1 MYIEA
6 VKKSQGN
13 KIYKTV
19 LIRESYR
26 ENGKVKH
33 RTIANISKLPN
44 EYIRNLK
51 AQMKGVSGDFN
62 LSDLKNGNSYEYGAS
77 FALKSLAK
85 QIGLEQFISSQKTQ
99 WREDVIAMITGRVL
113 YQGSK
118 LSLVNTFKDSAL
130 WELAG
135 HTYGVRPNVEKN
147 CYQAMDKLLERKNRI
162 EKKIAKKHLKDGCII
177 LYDITNFWLEGEYE
191 NSKLANYGKPKGG
204 KVGYKQIAIGLL
216 TNSNGCPIATEI
228 FKGSTSDQTTVLG
241 QIKKISKKFGI
252 KEVIFTGDRGML
264 TQKRVDE
271 IRDTDFKI
279 ITAATHKELKTIIA
293 KENIQIDM
301 FDQMNITEVVDSD
314 DNGTRYILCK
324 NENEMK
330 KEGKTRAGM
339 IAKVEALLTQKVNV
353 KKKRNAQKVSASVG
367 RIFGKYK
374 IEKFFS
380 WTVDDDGRLSWLL
393 KQDVIENEK
402 ELDGC
407 YAIKTDADKKLID
420 KDETVDAYRNLQKV
434 EQAFKNMKTV
444 LLELRPVYHKS
455 DNRIKAH
462 VFIVSLAYYLQW
474 HANQKLK
481 PLFDNDGI
489 GKNKRWS
496 FEGVISRL
504 KSIQKVE
511 NLINN
516 EVVKT
521 NISEPDSEQSKILN
535 LLGVKL
541 M

>member
-1 MYIEA
+1 M
-6 VKKSQGN
+6 
-13 KIYKTV
+13 
-19 LIRESYR
+19 
-26 ENGKVKH
+26 
-33 RTIANISKLPN
+33 
-44 EYIRNLK
+44 
-51 AQMKGVSGDFN
+51 
-62 LSDLKNGNSYEYGAS
+62 
-77 FALKSLAK
+77 
-85 QIGLEQFISSQKTQ
+85 
-99 WREDVIAMITGRVL
+99 
-113 YQGSK
+113 
-118 LSLVNTFKDSAL
+118 
-130 WELAG
+130 
-135 HTYGVRPNVEKN
+135 
-147 CYQAMDKLLERKNRI
+147 
-162 EKKIAKKHLKDGCII
+162 
-177 LYDITNFWLEGEYE
+177 
-191 NSKLANYGKPKGG
+191 
-204 KVGYKQIAIGLL
+204 
-216 TNSNGCPIATEI
+216 
-228 FKGSTSDQTTVLG
+228 
-241 QIKKISKKFGI
+241 
-252 KEVIFTGDRGML
+252 IFTGDRGML
-264 TQKRVDE
+264 TQKKVDE

-330 KEGKTRAGM
+330 KEGKTRAEM
-339 IAKVEALLTQKVNV
+339 IAKVEALLTQKANV

-402 ELDGC
+402 VLDGC

-496 FEGVISRL
+496 FEGIISRL

-521 NISEPDSEQSKILN
+521 NISEPDSEQSEILN